1 MSKHL
6 LLDLSFDICE
16 KLFAKLKLKN
26 FIVKQVFHWIYQKNI
41 YDFNKMTNI
50 SLNNQKIIKENFAII
65 LAKIIDINIDKKHE
79 TFKFLVQFH
88 DKNSIEIFGIF
99 NYYIYWILLFYLL
112 FILYEFLFLQ
122 NFYQLWYIF

>member
-50 SLNNQKIIKENFAII
+50 SLNNPNEICAMRHNARENYEKYSPEKEI
-65 LAKIIDINIDKKHE
+65 
-79 TFKFLVQFH
+79 
-88 DKNSIEIFGIF
+88 G
-99 NYYIYWILLFYLL
+99 ILLSR
-112 FILYEFLFLQ
+112 I
-122 NFYQLWYIF
+122 